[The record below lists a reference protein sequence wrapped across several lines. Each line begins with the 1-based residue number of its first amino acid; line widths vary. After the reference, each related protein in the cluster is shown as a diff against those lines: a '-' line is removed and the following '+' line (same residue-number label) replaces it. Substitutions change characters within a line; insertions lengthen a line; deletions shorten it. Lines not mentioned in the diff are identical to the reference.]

1 MVVKGNYEYK
11 KAIII
16 DSDRM
21 RQLNSI
27 LMLYCEKIEYTA
39 CLQNGR
45 TETCKNIEDLLSAEN
60 YDDNRIVKIEIWAHN
75 YQNDNSISLSI
86 GINDWESFF
95 FAYAT
100 ICRSR
105 YSLCDRESAYDYVQ
119 AINKLM
125 NKCKASYWWISKI
138 NYNTVF
144 AVPSM
149 LITVYNLMSGKLNNS
164 SISVQAFII
173 ALAIAVLL
181 IVVLKY
187 IDKKLHMTL
196 LSPVNFVWG
205 EEERRHSKM
214 NTIRSNLL
222 WTVTIGMIIGII
234 AGVVSGRLISIL
246 ASLF

>member
-1 MVVKGNYEYK
+1 
-11 KAIII
+11 
-16 DSDRM
+16 
-21 RQLNSI
+21 
-27 LMLYCEKIEYTA
+27 
-39 CLQNGR
+39 
-45 TETCKNIEDLLSAEN
+45 
-60 YDDNRIVKIEIWAHN
+60 
-75 YQNDNSISLSI
+75 
-86 GINDWESFF
+86 
-95 FAYAT
+95 
-100 ICRSR
+100 
-105 YSLCDRESAYDYVQ
+105 
-119 AINKLM
+119 M